1 MIIRH
6 KVSNGIGR
14 FALSFTFLKANGK
27 VKITERSD
35 DKGAGVGHVYVVT
48 RHREYTCTIGG
59 LTRAGGTSTTI
70 PK

>member
-1 MIIRH
+1 MVIRH

-35 DKGAGVGHVYVVT
+35 DKGAGVGHVSVVT
-48 RHREYTCTIGG
+48 GRREYTCTIGG
-59 LTRAGGTSTTI
+59 LIGAGGTSRI
-70 PK
+70 VPK